1 VIAALVRTGALAG
14 ALGAPPGSNRIDVTG
29 LWNAPGDGGSTVRLE
44 HCDHGLCGY
53 IVTSPHIQADPAQR
67 DIRNRDV
74 AQRGRPLRN
83 LMFMKVRSIGP
94 GRWGDGWIYNPE
106 DGGTY
111 KGVMTLHP
119 DGALSLK
126 GCVVA
131 PFCKTQ
137 TWRRAS

>member
-1 VIAALVRTGALAG
+1 VIAALVLTGALAG
-14 ALGAPPGSNRIDVTG
+14 ALGAPPGANRIDVTG

-44 HCDHGLCGY
+44 RCDDGLCGY

-83 LMFMKVRSIGP
+83 LMFMKVRPVGP
-94 GRWGDGWIYNPE
+94 GRWGDGWVYNPE

>member
-1 VIAALVRTGALAG
+1 VIAALALAA
-14 ALGAPPGSNRIDVTG
+14 ALGADPAASRAANRIDVTG

-44 HCDHGLCGY
+44 RCDDGLCGY
-53 IVTSPHIQADPAQR
+53 IVTSPHIQADPRQK
-67 DIRNRDV
+67 DIRNRDA

-83 LMFMKVRSIGP
+83 LMFMKVRPIGP
-94 GRWGDGWIYNPE
+94 GRWGDGWVYNPE

-126 GCVVA
+126 GCIVA
-131 PFCKTQ
+131 PLCKTQ

>member
-1 VIAALVRTGALAG
+1 VIAALVLTGALAG
-14 ALGAPPGSNRIDVTG
+14 ALGAPPGANRVDVTG

-44 HCDHGLCGY
+44 RCDDGLCGY

-83 LMFMKVRSIGP
+83 LMFMKVRPIGP
-94 GRWGDGWIYNPE
+94 GRWGDGWVYNPE

-111 KGVMTLHP
+111 KGVMTLQCDHVTRSQVRP
-119 DGALSLK
+119 PKL
-126 GCVVA
+126 
-131 PFCKTQ
+131 
-137 TWRRAS
+137 